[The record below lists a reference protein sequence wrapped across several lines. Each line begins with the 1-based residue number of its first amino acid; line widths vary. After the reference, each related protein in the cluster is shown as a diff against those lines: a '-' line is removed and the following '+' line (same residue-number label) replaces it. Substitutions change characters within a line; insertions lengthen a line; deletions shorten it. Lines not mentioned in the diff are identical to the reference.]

1 MRVIFVGSQEL
12 GYRCL
17 KELLK
22 EDEVAAVFTISPE
35 RHEKWREDVKL
46 YAEGNK
52 IPLFVDEDLNDCIEE
67 IKDMNPD
74 VIFVMGWRKII
85 SKEVLDIPKSGCFGI
100 HCSLLPKYRGNAPFT
115 WPIISGETKT
125 GTTLFKMAETA
136 DTGPIVIQ
144 KECAI
149 FENDTGGSLRERLF
163 NLSVE
168 MLREVLPLFR
178 ENKIPLKPQKDGDFS
193 YFGPRKPEDGLIDWN
208 SKTKDVYNFIR
219 ALASPFPMAFTH
231 YKSNKVYILKAS
243 IIKGY
248 YGVPSAI
255 ITKIGNKLVVG
266 TKDGAIFIEE
276 MIAEGDFNIKHIKS
290 GEKFGGYILTLIE
303 KVRELERTLQELD
316 LMSSRGAE
324 DEKN

>member
-1 MRVIFVGSQEL
+1 MRAIFVGSQEL

-22 EDEVAAVFTISPE
+22 EDEVVAVFTISPE
-35 RHEKWREDVKL
+35 KHEKWKDDVKL
-46 YAEGNK
+46 CAEEAK
-52 IPLFVDEDLNDCIEE
+52 IPLFVDEDLNDYIEE
-67 IKDMNPD
+67 IREMNPD

-85 SKEVLDIPKSGCFGI
+85 SKEVLDIPKLGCFGI

-115 WPIISGETKT
+115 WPIISGDTKT
-125 GTTLFKMAETA
+125 GTTLFEIAETA
-136 DTGPIVIQ
+136 DTGQIVIQ

-149 FENDTGGSLRERLF
+149 FENDTGGSLRGRLF

-178 ENKIPLKPQKDGDFS
+178 VNKIPLKPQKYGDFS

-208 SKTKDVYNFIR
+208 SKIKEVYNFIR
-219 ALASPFPMAFTH
+219 ALAPPFPMAFT
-231 YKSNKVYILKAS
+231 YYNSNKIYIPRAS

-248 YGVPSAI
+248 YGVPSSVIA
-255 ITKIGNKLVVG
+255 KIGNKLVVG

-290 GEKFGGYILTLIE
+290 GEKFGGHILTLTE
-303 KVRELERTLQELD
+303 KLRELERFLQEPRFNK
-316 LMSSRGAE
+316 SEGVE
-324 DEKN
+324 DGKN

>member
-22 EDEVAAVFTISPE
+22 EDEVVAVFTISPE
-35 RHEKWREDVKL
+35 KHEKWKDDVKL

-52 IPLFVDEDLNDCIEE
+52 IPLFVDEDLNDHIEE
-67 IKDMNPD
+67 IRAMNPD

-85 SKEVLDIPKSGCFGI
+85 SKEVLDISKLGCFGI

-115 WPIISGETKT
+115 WPIISGDTKT

-149 FENDTGGSLRERLF
+149 SENDTGGYLRERLF

-178 ENKIPLKPQKDGDFS
+178 ENKIPLKPQKDEVFS

-208 SKTKDVYNFIR
+208 SKTKAVYNFIR
-219 ALASPFPMAFTH
+219 ALAPPFPMAFTY
-231 YKSNKVYILKAS
+231 YKSNKIYIPKAS

-248 YGVPSAI
+248 YGVPSSVIA
-255 ITKIGNKLVVG
+255 KIGNKLVVG

-276 MIAEGDFNIKHIKS
+276 MIAEGDFYIKHIKS
-290 GEKFGGYILTLIE
+290 GEKFGGYILTLTE
-303 KVRELERTLQELD
+303 KMRELEGALPELR
-316 LMSSRGAE
+316 SNKSKEAE
-324 DEKN
+324 NGKN

>member
-1 MRVIFVGSQEL
+1 MRAIFVGSQEL

-22 EDEVAAVFTISPE
+22 EDEVVAVFTISPE
-35 RHEKWREDVKL
+35 KHEKWNDDVKL

-52 IPLFVDEDLNDCIEE
+52 IPLFVDEDMNDYIEE
-67 IKDMNPD
+67 IREMNPD

-85 SKEVLDIPKSGCFGI
+85 SKEVLDIPKLGCFGI

-115 WPIISGETKT
+115 WPIISGDTKT
-125 GTTLFKMAETA
+125 GTSLFEMAETA

-149 FENDTGGSLRERLF
+149 FENDTGGSLRVRLF

-178 ENKIPLKPQKDGDFS
+178 ENKIPLKPQKDEDFS
-193 YFGPRKPEDGLIDWN
+193 YFGPRKPEDGVIDWD
-208 SKTKDVYNFIR
+208 SKTKEVYDFIR
-219 ALASPFPMAFTH
+219 ALAPPFPMAFTH
-231 YKSNKVYILKAS
+231 YKSNKIYIPKAS

-248 YGVPSAI
+248 YGVPSSVIA
-255 ITKIGNKLVVG
+255 KIGNKLVVG
-266 TKDGAIFIEE
+266 TKDGAIIIEE

-290 GEKFGGYILTLIE
+290 GEKFSGNLLTLTE
-303 KVRELERTLQELD
+303 KMTELEGALPELI
-316 LMSSRGAE
+316 SNKFKGAE
-324 DEKN
+324 NGKN

>member
-22 EDEVAAVFTISPE
+22 EDEVVAVFTISPE
-35 RHEKWREDVKL
+35 KHEMWSEDVRL
-46 YAEGNK
+46 CAEENK
-52 IPLFVDEDLNDCIEE
+52 IPLFVDEDLNDHIKE
-67 IKDMNPD
+67 IRAMNPD
-74 VIFVMGWRKII
+74 VIFVVGWRKII
-85 SKEVLDIPKSGCFGI
+85 SKEVLDIPKLGCFGI

-115 WPIISGETKT
+115 WPIIRGETKT
-125 GTTLFKMAETA
+125 GTTLFKMTETP

-149 FENDTGGSLRERLF
+149 FEDDTGGSLRERLF

-178 ENKIPLKPQKDGDFS
+178 ENKIPLKPQKDEAFS

-208 SKTKDVYNFIR
+208 SKTKEVYNFIR
-219 ALASPFPMAFTH
+219 ALAPPFPMAFTY
-231 YKSNKVYILKAS
+231 YKSNKIYIPKAS

-248 YGVPSAI
+248 YGVPSSVIA
-255 ITKIGNKLVVG
+255 KIGNKLVVG
-266 TKDGAIFIEE
+266 TKDGAILIEE

-290 GEKFGGYILTLIE
+290 GEKFGGSILTLTE
-303 KVRELERTLQELD
+303 KLSELERALQEL
-316 LMSSRGAE
+316 RFNKGGE